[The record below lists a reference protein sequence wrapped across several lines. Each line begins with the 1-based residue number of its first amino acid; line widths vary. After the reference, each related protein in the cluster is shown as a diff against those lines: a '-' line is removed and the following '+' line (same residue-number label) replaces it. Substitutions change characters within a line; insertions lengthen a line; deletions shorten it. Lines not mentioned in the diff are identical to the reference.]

1 MTLPEL
7 VNDRFV
13 PENGLRVIVQVPV
26 SHAQRIVDAVLVH
39 DALKYGD
46 YDCVTFR
53 TAPGVQQFKSLGGGR
68 NAATENV
75 VEVPC
80 VELSFFLGTDEAKAV
95 QVIKSIYSSHPYE
108 EPVVFVESCVRALHI
123 RGVDENNPNRF
134 WNNEPEDWVP
144 DEHR

>member
-26 SHAQRIVDAVLVH
+26 SHAQRIA
-39 DALKYGD
+39 
-46 YDCVTFR
+46 
-53 TAPGVQQFKSLGGGR
+53 
-68 NAATENV
+68 
-75 VEVPC
+75 
-80 VELSFFLGTDEAKAV
+80 FFLGTDEAKAV
-95 QVIKSIYSSHPYE
+95 QVIKSIYSTHPYE
-108 EPVVFVESCVRALHI
+108 EPVVFVESCVRTLHI